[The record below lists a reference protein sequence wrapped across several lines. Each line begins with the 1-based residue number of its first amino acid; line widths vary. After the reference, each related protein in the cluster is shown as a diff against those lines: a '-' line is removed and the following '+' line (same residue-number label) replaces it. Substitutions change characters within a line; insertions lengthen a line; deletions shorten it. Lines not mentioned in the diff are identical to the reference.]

1 MAKLSY
7 ASSSNI
13 VSSGFGPFLR
23 TVGRPSAREK
33 RTLQMAIIW
42 HLTDYYKRM
51 KIIHPIE
58 NTIEN
63 CLVIF
68 FKTKVRICIQK
79 TKLHKMNEQ
88 KTSLAY
94 QLYMAISLT

>member
-1 MAKLSY
+1 
-7 ASSSNI
+7 
-13 VSSGFGPFLR
+13 
-23 TVGRPSAREK
+23 
-33 RTLQMAIIW
+33 
-42 HLTDYYKRM
+42 M